1 MWYMYKTVS
10 ITNKTYQELTSLSTR
25 LNTPKSQL
33 LAKLVAKF
41 SKSLESEEKQKLVA
55 FNTKMQ
61 KLIANI
67 QLPEGTRVS
76 TDNLDEDFRVLKD
89 QPGLF

>member
-1 MWYMYKTVS
+1 MYKTVS

-33 LAKLVAKF
+33 LADLVAKF
-41 SKSLESEEKQKLVA
+41 SKSLEGEEKQKLAA

-61 KLIANI
+61 KTIADI
-67 QLPEGTRVS
+67 QLPEGTHVS
-76 TDNLDEDFRVLKD
+76 TDNLDEDFRVSKD
-89 QPGLF
+89 RPGLI